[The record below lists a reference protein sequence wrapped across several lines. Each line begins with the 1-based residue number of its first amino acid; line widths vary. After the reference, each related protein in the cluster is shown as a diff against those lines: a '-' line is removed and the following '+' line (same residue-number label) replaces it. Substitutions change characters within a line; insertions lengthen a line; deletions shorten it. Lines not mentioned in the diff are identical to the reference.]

1 MQRRT
6 IQRSFWKSKELF
18 YFIDGTQ
25 PKSVCDIHVSV
36 SVNSSN
42 NKLANKNT
50 PSRLIEDKVFIN
62 KPNANPNADDYPF
75 VVPTREDDT
84 KAEEYIKLSEI
95 GLRADMDL
103 YDAIVILNNRGIKYK
118 IHGASVASNISSGQY
133 TLVSFTE
140 KIKNSETVKL
150 NVKVTTNTPDEN
162 IGNNGNNHN
171 RDTSTSD
178 TDAEAHRTSISDIIN
193 GLFNH

>member
-1 MQRRT
+1 M
-6 IQRSFWKSKELF
+6 ILKLKNILN
-18 YFIDGTQ
+18 YL
-25 PKSVCDIHVSV
+25 
-36 SVNSSN
+36 
-42 NKLANKNT
+42 KLA
-50 PSRLIEDKVFIN
+50 
-62 KPNANPNADDYPF
+62 
-75 VVPTREDDT
+75 
-84 KAEEYIKLSEI
+84 
-95 GLRADMDL
+95 L

-171 RDTSTSD
+171 RDTSASD

>member
-1 MQRRT
+1 
-6 IQRSFWKSKELF
+6 
-18 YFIDGTQ
+18 
-25 PKSVCDIHVSV
+25 
-36 SVNSSN
+36 
-42 NKLANKNT
+42 
-50 PSRLIEDKVFIN
+50 
-62 KPNANPNADDYPF
+62 
-75 VVPTREDDT
+75 
-84 KAEEYIKLSEI
+84 
-95 GLRADMDL
+95 MDL

-171 RDTSTSD
+171 RDTSAPD
-178 TDAEAHRTSISDIIN
+178 TDTNAESHRTSISDIIN